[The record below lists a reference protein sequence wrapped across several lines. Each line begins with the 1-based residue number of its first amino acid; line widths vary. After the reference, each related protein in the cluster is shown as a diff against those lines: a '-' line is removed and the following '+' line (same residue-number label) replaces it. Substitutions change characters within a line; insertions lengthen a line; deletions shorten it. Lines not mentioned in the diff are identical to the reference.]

1 MIQYLFTILF
11 IFTVFYTNAC
21 AQASKSYSITHI
33 VNKTIDNG
41 EYVDDKRIDKNDKIT
56 TSHLIYLLSPKK
68 RQCRFLQ
75 IYGLGGIRKEGAG
88 FIYPDKKRKYPFVNF

>member
-11 IFTVFYTNAC
+11 IFTVFYTNAS

-41 EYVDDKRIDKNDKIT
+41 EYVDDKRIDKNDKIA

-68 RQCRFLQ
+68 TALLFTDLRTQRYQKRRCR
-75 IYGLGGIRKEGAG
+75 IYI
-88 FIYPDKKRKYPFVNF
+88 P

>member
-1 MIQYLFTILF
+1 
-11 IFTVFYTNAC
+11 VFYTNAC

-41 EYVDDKRIDKNDKIT
+41 EYVNDKRIDKNDKIA

-68 RQCRFLQ
+68 TALLLQ

-88 FIYPDKKRKYPFVNF
+88 FIYHYPIEKPIEVFGKKKRFRIVVAYETI